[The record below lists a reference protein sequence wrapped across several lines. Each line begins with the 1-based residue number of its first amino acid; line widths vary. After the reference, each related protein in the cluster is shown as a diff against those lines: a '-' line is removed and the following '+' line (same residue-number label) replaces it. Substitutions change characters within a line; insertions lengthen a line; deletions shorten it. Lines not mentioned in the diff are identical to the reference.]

1 MNTGISRF
9 VIRFPEKIALL
20 EGLMYIPLIHSVL
33 PSLRSVRTPFL

>member
-20 EGLMYIPLIHSVL
+20 EGLVVALLFWIVARLVKR
-33 PSLRSVRTPFL
+33 LRRK

>member
-20 EGLMYIPLIHSVL
+20 EGLEQGNCRIA
-33 PSLRSVRTPFL
+33 RSGGKEA